1 MGLIEEDG
9 QLNMV
14 DDRFERPLAV
24 RDESRVKVHERTGW
38 FMYSDTVFHLQIVYT
53 GHMLQCRCS
62 CALYSILK
70 LLPSLLD
77 GPDEITNLVSV
88 LFARKVK
95 REPGV
100 SISLEISI
108 TRYPAPTHIA
118 IVPRTIMHTP
128 LLTLDQNRAALAR
141 FQNVPRPD
149 HAILQQPLPL
159 FLHTLPYTR
168 FFPIVPD
175 RLQVVLGVVLLSDLS
190 RVIVVLSR
198 DKGHDRE
205 VGVQGDPIR
214 VVGRRGGS
222 VYGRDG
228 GLNAELVDV
237 SSAFDVAV
245 HALDA
250 ELGLLGRSDIQKGV
264 CFVVSLW
271 NVWRRHM

>member
-95 REPGV
+95 RKPGV
-100 SISLEISI
+100 SISLNISS

-118 IVPRTIMHTP
+118 IIPRPIMHTP
-128 LLTLDQNRAALAR
+128 LLTLDQDRAALAR
-141 FQNVPRPD
+141 FQDVPRSD
-149 HAILQQPLPL
+149 HAVLQQPLAL
-159 FLHTLPYTR
+159 FLHTLPHTR
-168 FFPIVPD
+168 FFPIVPNG
-175 RLQVVLGVVLLSDLS
+175 LQVVLGVIFLSDLS
-190 RVIVVLSR
+190 GVIIVLRR

-205 VGVQGDPIR
+205 VGMQGDPVR

-222 VYGRDG
+222 INGRNG
-228 GLNAELVDV
+228 GLDAELVNV
-237 SSAFDVAV
+237 SSTFDVAV

-250 ELGLLGRSDIQKGV
+250 ELGLLGRSDIRKGV
-264 CFVVSLW
+264 
-271 NVWRRHM
+271 